1 LNNGEERTVHRH
13 FWNRVQSFLEL
24 RPVGCLFVLY
34 ALFVAVYVAS
44 IPLPRADGHLVGSDG
59 TYYYAYL
66 PTLLIDHDLDFSNQY
81 SRLFPPRQGERDALG
96 QDLRRSNPYAV
107 GCAVLWTPFF
117 LMGHA
122 IVLVLRMAGSSIA
135 LDGISYVYQVPVL
148 LGSLAYGFAGVLLVY
163 GSCRRFFSRSVSVA
177 AALSIWLAT
186 SLIYYM
192 IAEPSMS
199 HACSFFAAALL
210 VNLWL
215 RFRPLPGLRQ
225 WILLGVAGGLVALVR
240 LPDATWLALPCIDAV
255 LNLKAAGRG
264 RIGRLAAGVACFAA
278 VAFVVF
284 IPQIMVWNITDES
297 PNGID
302 YGNSASYFQWFSPRM
317 LPVLFSLRH
326 GLYSWHPILLAA
338 TLGLILLFRRDRS
351 LAIALGLLFAAQIYV
366 IGAWNGWYGGDAF
379 GARMLISSLPAL
391 ALGLAALID
400 WASAHKAWSTVGL
413 LGCILIIW
421 NALFFAQYRFGYISK
436 SDTITLRQM
445 TLGKAIL
452 VKDLMMGAYKAVR

>member
-1 LNNGEERTVHRH
+1 MNSEEAKVAHRCFWDRAKH
-13 FWNRVQSFLEL
+13 FLDL
-24 RPVGCLFVLY
+24 RPVGCLLVLY
-34 ALFVAVYVAS
+34 ALSVAVYIAS

-66 PTLLIDHDLDFSNQY
+66 PTLLIDRDLDFSNQY
-81 SRLFPPRQGERDALG
+81 ARLFPPRRIENDALP
-96 QDLRRSNPYAV
+96 QDPRRSNPYAV
-107 GCAVLWTPFF
+107 GCAVLWAPFF
-117 LMGHA
+117 GIGHA
-122 IVLVLRMAGSSIA
+122 IALMGRMAGSSVA
-135 LDGISYVYQVPVL
+135 LDGIGYAYQAPVL
-148 LGSLAYGFAGVLLVY
+148 IGSISYGFAGVLLVY
-163 GSCRRFFSRSVSVA
+163 GSCRRFFSRSASVS
-177 AALSIWLAT
+177 AALLIWLAT

-215 RFRPLPGLRQ
+215 RFRPLPGFRQ
-225 WILLGVAGGLVALVR
+225 WALLGVAGGLVALVR
-240 LPDATWLALPCIDAV
+240 LPDATWLALPCIDAA
-255 LNLKAAGRG
+255 LNLRVADRG
-264 RIGRLAAGVACFAA
+264 SVGRLALGVVCFAV
-278 VAFVVF
+278 VAAIVF
-284 IPQIMVWNITDES
+284 SPQIMVWTITDES

-302 YGNSASYFQWFSPRM
+302 YGNSGSYFQWSAPRM

-326 GLYSWHPILLAA
+326 GLFSWHPLLLPA
-338 TLGLILLFRRDRS
+338 TLGLILLSRRDRS
-351 LAIALGLLFAAQIYV
+351 LAIALGVLFIAQIYV

-400 WASAHKAWSTVGL
+400 RASAHEAWSAVGL
-413 LGCILIIW
+413 LGCILIVW

-452 VKDLMMGAYKAVR
+452 VKDLTMRAYKAVR